1 MQATIIDKIEK
12 SFLREGLPEFR
23 VGDTC
28 RIHYRIREGE
38 KERVQV
44 FQGVVIKRHRAGARS
59 TFTVRKVSFN
69 IGVERVFLQHSPR
82 IEKIE
87 VISHGVVRRARLFYL
102 RELAGKAA
110 RLRDAKDKLVLLRL
124 PRISLL
130 SAPSE
135 PLVPGALRG
144 RPDDPVCALW
154 WRQQPDR
161 QVLHDLRSPIG
172 CGARTSSGWSSPR
185 WSSPSVRRSGW
196 SARRS

>member
-110 RLRDAKDKLVLLRL
+110 RLRDAKDKLVSFVFLLFSPFRAFGASGSGGVEL
-124 PRISLL
+124 FVACARF
-130 SAPSE
+130 APCS
-135 PLVPGALRG
+135 
-144 RPDDPVCALW
+144 DF
-154 WRQQPDR
+154 
-161 QVLHDLRSPIG
+161 
-172 CGARTSSGWSSPR
+172 
-185 WSSPSVRRSGW
+185 
-196 SARRS
+196 